1 MYNVPAS
8 AGQARCFYCESHGN
22 RIIHPALSVFH
33 GFDFEEAFFGPDTK
47 SFYDNDQ
54 IIFFK
59 SAFMEWVNG
68 VEEEAIYNNYR
79 LRDDDGNGDSKRLR
93 L

>member
-1 MYNVPAS
+1 
-8 AGQARCFYCESHGN
+8 
-22 RIIHPALSVFH
+22 LSLFR

-47 SFYDNDQ
+47 YYYDNDQ
-54 IIFFK
+54 IIFGK
-59 SAFMEWVNG
+59 SVFVDWVNG
-68 VEEEAIYNNYR
+68 VEEEAIYNSYR